1 MTDFEKKLSLSLSDL
16 KKVQRRVT
24 ALEETSQ
31 HSMSYLERAADNCWE
46 YPNADDKYAELS
58 RGKWDGSHIR
68 FIHMRRGSKL
78 SVRTMVP
85 FYWLRVNLAH

>member
-46 YPNADDKYAELS
+46 YPNADDK
-58 RGKWDGSHIR
+58 
-68 FIHMRRGSKL
+68 
-78 SVRTMVP
+78 
-85 FYWLRVNLAH
+85 